1 MAQRDYYEVLGLD
14 KSADADAIKRAYR
27 QLAKK
32 YHPDLNP
39 GDAEAEKNF
48 KEVNEAYSILSDAD
62 KKAKY
67 DQYGHA
73 AFDPTAGAGGGYGG
87 GGFGGGFGDFGDLGD
102 IFSSIFGGGFGGGST
117 QRRNGPQKGDDVGAR
132 VTLTFEE
139 AAFGCK
145 KDVSYNRLHKCPAC
159 NGTGAEA
166 GTSAETC
173 PDCRGAGQRIVNQRM
188 GGMTFQTKT
197 TCEKCRGTGKFI
209 KSPCQKC
216 RGMGLERENRKLT
229 VNIPAGIDNGER
241 IALRGQGCDGKN
253 GGPAGD
259 LVIEVTVRSHSIFE
273 RDGVN
278 IYCEVPITVTEA
290 TLGAE
295 IDVPTLEGTVKHKI
309 EEGTQPGTVYTL
321 RGKGIPYVNDRNN
334 RRGDLILT
342 VNVEIPRGL
351 SDKQKDALREFAEA
365 CGEKNYAKK
374 GKFTKSFKKK
384 EK

>member
-14 KSADADAIKRAYR
+14 KNADADAIKRAYR

-48 KEVNEAYSILSDAD
+48 KEVNEAYSILSDAE

-67 DQYGHA
+67 DQFGHA
-73 AFDPTAGAGGGYGG
+73 AFDPTAGGGSG
-87 GGFGGGFGDFGDLGD
+87 GGFEGGFGDFGDLGD
-102 IFSSIFGGGFGGGST
+102 IFGSIFGGAFGGGA
-117 QRRNGPQKGDDVGAR
+117 QRRNGPQRGDDVMAR

-145 KDVSYNRLHKCPAC
+145 KDVNYNRLHKCPAC

-173 PDCRGAGQRIVNQRM
+173 PDCRGSGQRVVVQRM
-188 GGMTFQTKT
+188 GGMSFQSKT
-197 TCEKCRGTGKFI
+197 ACEKCRGTGKYI

-216 RGMGLERENRKLT
+216 RGGGLERENRKLT

-241 IALRGQGCDGKN
+241 IALRGQGCEGKN

-259 LVIEVTVRSHSIFE
+259 LIIEVMVRSHSIFE

-278 IYCEVPITVTEA
+278 IYCEVPITVAEA

-295 IDVPTLEGTVKHKI
+295 IEVPTLEGTVKYTI
-309 EEGTQPGTVYTL
+309 DEGTQPGTVLTM
-321 RGKGIPYVNDRNN
+321 RGKGIPYVNNQN
-334 RRGDLILT
+334 GRRGDLIFT
-342 VNVEIPRGL
+342 VVVEIPRGL
-351 SDKQKDALREFAEA
+351 SEKQKDAMREFAEA
-365 CGEKNYAKK
+365 CGDKNYAKK
-374 GKFTKSFKKK
+374 GKFSKGKKK

>member
-48 KEVNEAYSILSDAD
+48 KEVNEAYSILSDTE

-67 DQYGHA
+67 DQFGHA

-87 GGFGGGFGDFGDLGD
+87 GGFGGGFGDFDLGD
-102 IFSSIFGGGFGGGST
+102 IFGSIFGGGFGGGST
-117 QRRNGPQKGDDVGAR
+117 QRRNGPQRGDDVGAR

-145 KDVSYNRLHKCPAC
+145 KDVSYTRLHKCPSC

-216 RGMGLERENRKLT
+216 RGMGLERETRKLT

-241 IALRGQGCDGKN
+241 IALRGQGCEGKN

-259 LVIEVTVRSHSIFE
+259 LVIEVTVRAHSIFE

-278 IYCEVPITVTEA
+278 IYCEVPVTVTEA

-309 EEGTQPGTVYTL
+309 EEGTQPGTVFTL

-334 RRGDLILT
+334 RRGDLIFT

-351 SDKQKDALREFAEA
+351 SEKQKDALREFAEA

>member
-39 GDAEAEKNF
+39 GNAEAEKSF

-67 DQYGHA
+67 DQFGHA

-87 GGFGGGFGDFGDLGD
+87 GFNGGFGDFGDLGD
-102 IFSSIFGGGFGGGST
+102 IFSSIFGGGFGGGT
-117 QRRNGPQKGDDVGAR
+117 QRRNGPQRGDDVGVR

-139 AAFGCK
+139 AVFGCK
-145 KDVSYNRLHKCPAC
+145 KDISYNRLHKCPAC

-173 PDCRGAGQRIVNQRM
+173 PDCRGAGQRVVNQRM

-197 TCEKCRGTGKFI
+197 TCDKCRGTGKFI

-229 VNIPAGIDNGER
+229 VTIPAGIDNGER
-241 IALRGQGCDGKN
+241 IALRNQGCEGKN

-278 IYCEVPITVTEA
+278 IYCDVPVTVTEA

-295 IDVPTLEGTVKHKI
+295 IEIPTLEGIHKFTI
-309 EEGTQPGTVYTL
+309 DEGTQPGTVFTL
-321 RGKGIPYVNDRNN
+321 RGKGIPYVNDRNG
-334 RRGDLILT
+334 RRGDLICT
-342 VNVEIPRGL
+342 VTVEIPRGL
-351 SDKQKDALREFAEA
+351 SDKQKEAMRGFAEA
-365 CGEKNYAKK
+365 CGDKNYSKK
-374 GKFTKSFKKK
+374 GKFTKNFKKK

>member
-67 DQYGHA
+67 DQFGHA
-73 AFDPTAGAGGGYGG
+73 AFDPTAGASGGYG

-102 IFSSIFGGGFGGGST
+102 IFGSIFGGAFGGGT
-117 QRRNGPQKGDDVGAR
+117 QRRNGPQRGDDVMAQ

-145 KDVSYNRLHKCPAC
+145 KDVSYARLHKCPAC
-159 NGTGAEA
+159 AGSGAEA

-173 PDCRGAGQRIVNQRM
+173 PDCRGSGQQVRTQRM
-188 GGMTFQTKT
+188 GGMAFQSKVA
-197 TCEKCRGTGKFI
+197 CEKCHGTGKYI
-209 KSPCQKC
+209 KSPCSKC
-216 RGMGLERENRKLT
+216 RGSGLERESRKLS
-229 VNIPAGIDNGER
+229 VSIPAGIDNGER
-241 IALRGQGCDGKN
+241 IALRGQGCEGRN

-259 LVIEVTVRSHSIFE
+259 LIIEVRVRAHSLFE
-273 RDGVN
+273 RDGYN
-278 IYCEVPITVTEA
+278 IYCDVPITVVDA
-290 TLGAE
+290 TLGGE
-295 IDVPTLEGTVKHKI
+295 IDVPTLEGTTKYKI
-309 EEGTQPGTVYTL
+309 DEGTQPGTTFTL
-321 RGKGIPYVNDRNN
+321 KGKGIPYVSRSGSSSGG
-334 RRGDLILT
+334 RRGDLICT
-342 VNVEIPRGL
+342 IVVEIPRGL
-351 SDKQKDALREFAEA
+351 SEKQKDALRAFADA
-365 CGEKNYAKK
+365 CGEKNYKK
-374 GKFTKSFKKK
+374 TKLFNKKK
-384 EK
+384 